1 LKVAAG
7 LTPQERAQIQKET
20 AIGVA
25 EKLSDMK
32 LPQVYIEGG
41 GKEGKN
47 IGLIES
53 LIGAEMAKT
62 MIPVLKEGGN

>member
-1 LKVAAG
+1 MKVAAG

-25 EKLSDMK
+25 EKLSTMTF
-32 LPQVYIEGG
+32 PQVYIEGG
-41 GKEGKN
+41 SKDAKGN
-47 IGLIES
+47 LGLIES

-62 MIPVLKEGGN
+62 MVPALKSDK